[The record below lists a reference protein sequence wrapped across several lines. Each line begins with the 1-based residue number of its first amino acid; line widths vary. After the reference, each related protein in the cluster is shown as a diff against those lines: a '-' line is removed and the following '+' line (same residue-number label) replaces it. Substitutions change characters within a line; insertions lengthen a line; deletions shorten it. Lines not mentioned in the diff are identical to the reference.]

1 MVLIAVVWQEL
12 FLDNPYATHLLCELL
27 QDCTMDMDTTMERV
41 SLITSSNDIKTLSTL
56 PYLLILKF

>member
-12 FLDNPYATHLLCELL
+12 VLDNPYATHLLRELL